1 MKLFNINNKN
11 LDFVKENPFKKEREI
26 QSLIEKNIENIFN
39 LEFIKSE
46 FSIDKFRIDTLAFDK
61 ETNSF
66 VIIEYKKG
74 SSYSVIDQGF
84 TYLSLLLNKKSDFV
98 LEYNESNDKSVK
110 RGDIDWSQSK
120 IIFISPN
127 FSAFQKTS
135 VNFKDVPF
143 ELWEIK
149 RFAEKTIILN
159 PLRSNSKESIG
170 LVGKSEN
177 SLIKEVSKEIKVYNE
192 DDHIKKANEYTLD
205 LYNKYKHA
213 ILNIGNIEIEP
224 LKEYIAFKADKNV
237 VEKKKKKSAIK
248 IHINLKIGKL
258 LDGLYLMRD
267 MSSIGHYGNG
277 DYELSIKNEENFDYI
292 IGLIRQSYDK
302 QMS

>member
-11 LDFVKENPFKKEREI
+11 LDFVKENPFKKEREF

-237 VEKKKKKSAIK
+237 VDIEIQKSAIK

>member
-159 PLRSNSKESIG
+159 PLRGNSKESIS

-177 SLIKEVSKEIKVYNE
+177 SLIKEVSNEIKVYNE

-213 ILNIGNIEIEP
+213 ILNIGNIEIDP
-224 LKEYIAFKADKNV
+224 LKEYIAFKADRNV
-237 VEKKKKKSAIK
+237 VDIEIQKSAIK

-258 LDGLYLMRD
+258 IDGLYLMRD
-267 MSSIGHYGNG
+267 MSSIGHFGNG

-302 QMS
+302 QIS

>member
-237 VEKKKKKSAIK
+237 VDIEIQKSAIK

>member
-213 ILNIGNIEIEP
+213 ILNIGNIEIDP

-237 VEKKKKKSAIK
+237 VDIEIQKSAIK

-267 MSSIGHYGNG
+267 MSSIGHFGNG

>member
-1 MKLFNINNKN
+1 MKLFNINNTN
-11 LDFVKENPFKKEREI
+11 LLFVKENPFKKEREI
-26 QSLIEKNIENIFN
+26 QSLIEKNIEKIFN

-98 LEYNESNDKSVK
+98 LEYNESNNKSIK

-127 FSAFQKTS
+127 FSSFQKTS

-149 RFAEKTIILN
+149 RFSEKTIILN

-170 LVGKSEN
+170 LVGKSQN
-177 SLIKEVSKEIKVYNE
+177 SLIFLGLFIHQQNLCFFIIYCR
-192 DDHIKKANEYTLD
+192 
-205 LYNKYKHA
+205 
-213 ILNIGNIEIEP
+213 
-224 LKEYIAFKADKNV
+224 
-237 VEKKKKKSAIK
+237 
-248 IHINLKIGKL
+248 IHI
-258 LDGLYLMRD
+258 
-267 MSSIGHYGNG
+267 SSASG
-277 DYELSIKNEENFDYI
+277 YI
-292 IGLIRQSYDK
+292 
-302 QMS
+302 

>member
-1 MKLFNINNKN
+1 MKLFNINNTN
-11 LDFVKENPFKKEREI
+11 LLFVKENPFKKEREI
-26 QSLIEKNIENIFN
+26 QSLIEKNIEKIFN

-74 SSYSVIDQGF
+74 SNYSVIDQGF

-98 LEYNESNDKSVK
+98 LEYNESNNKSIK

-127 FSAFQKTS
+127 FSSFQKTS

-149 RFAEKTIILN
+149 RFSEKTIILN

-170 LVGKSEN
+170 LVGKSQN
-177 SLIKEVSKEIKVYNE
+177 SLIKEVSKEIQVYNE
-192 DDHIKKANEYTLD
+192 DDHIKKANENTLD

-213 ILNIGNIEIEP
+213 ILNIGNIEIDP
-224 LKEYIAFKADKNV
+224 LKEYIAFKADSNV
-237 VEKKKKKSAIK
+237 VDVEIQKSAIK
-248 IHINLKIGKL
+248 IHINLKIGEL

-267 MSSIGHYGNG
+267 MSSTGHYGNG

>member
-159 PLRSNSKESIG
+159 PLRGNSKESIG

-237 VEKKKKKSAIK
+237 VDIEIQKSAIK